1 MQSDGVTEGYRH
13 SGKTDMYSEG
23 GTCDSGNRKEG
34 GEEFRAATS
43 VLTLEGWTEAEP
55 GVASP
60 YQHPALA
67 FAHRPAW

>member
-1 MQSDGVTEGYRH
+1 
-13 SGKTDMYSEG
+13 MYSEG